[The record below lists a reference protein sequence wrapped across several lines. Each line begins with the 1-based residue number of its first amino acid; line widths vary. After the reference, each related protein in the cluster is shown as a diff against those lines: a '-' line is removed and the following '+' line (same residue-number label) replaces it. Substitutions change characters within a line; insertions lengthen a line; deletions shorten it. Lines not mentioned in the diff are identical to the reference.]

1 MEITVSSRHT
11 EVSEALRASAVE
23 KIDRLSRFVEG
34 MDRAEI
40 HFSQHRSSRNPD
52 REVCEVTLH
61 GHGHHVR
68 CKVSAPDAFAAVDK
82 AVEKLEHQLHKLK
95 SKLVR
100 RTHSNGKRVA
110 KADGAVVALD
120 DDLGLDDVD
129 VDVAA
134 GADTDGL
141 RIVKTKSFAIKPMT
155 PTEAVMQMDL
165 LAHDFF
171 LFTNAETDHA
181 AVIYRRDD
189 GDVGLIDQ
197 A

>member
-34 MDRAEI
+34 MDRAEV

-52 REVCEVTLH
+52 REVCEVTPLH

-68 CKVSAPDAFAAVDK
+68 CKVSAPDGFAAVDK

-100 RTHSNGKRVA
+100 RTHSNGKRVTRP
-110 KADGAVVALD
+110 DGAVVALD

-129 VDVAA
+129 GAA
-134 GADTDGL
+134 DADADGL